1 MPVSPQAE
9 ALVQLARK
17 RRILDRAGCAR
28 LRILLADRRV
38 TDPASARE
46 FLEKA
51 RLLPVGPAQ
60 QLLAH
65 VPPSEG
71 MVLGPYRVL
80 AHLAD
85 GGMGSVWL
93 AVRDPDIPVAA
104 PTPTPDPRTPNP
116 ASSSFRTSGEWMNPP
131 PLSRPDEL
139 VVVKTMK
146 GQFAGL
152 DEVRHRFNREC
163 RYMAELT
170 HPGVVAILDHGA
182 ADDGTLYMVLRFVE
196 SGDLKELVELQGAL
210 PEALALAFVHQIAD
224 ALDEAHRRKLIHR
237 DIKPANIFASPEG
250 TCQLADFGIARSTST
265 ERTQLTMEG
274 TLVGSPAYMSPEQV
288 LAEKDLDIRSDLYAL
303 GCVLYFCLAGKE
315 PYKGR
320 LQEVLHAHRTA
331 PIPDPR
337 AGRPEITAKGAGIVQ
352 KLMAKKREERFQT
365 PADLRTALAEALA
378 ALGTGGAAVMPAA
391 PAQTLD
397 RTITCDLLAE
407 DKAPGSTSDSHP
419 TVRVPTGEAV
429 NADAT
434 MAVAASEWSSGAP
447 AGVMTSVVQ
456 TPAPKAAPV
465 VPAERIDGDLTR
477 GLEAPWIALVG
488 DGCHV
493 LLYARRQITLGKLC
507 EAPVDVCL
515 RKHPTTMF
523 RDDCLRISRQHLQLR
538 FDAPTN
544 RLLLGDLGSGN
555 GTLLDGAA
563 MGPNAPQ
570 ALEAGSERRLHVAG
584 ALALVLRAQARK
596 GEPPAALGADSG
608 SPGDC
613 GLDQPFTFDSAVLS
627 RPDNRPG
634 MAYALVLRRLSIGGP
649 GSDLV
654 LPQASGAAA
663 ELALWRGRWIWRPG
677 PGAWQP
683 LSDGLVVSA
692 GGKRLKA
699 RVGGYDIFQTEG

>member
-1 MPVSPQAE
+1 MEGITVALGDDPLAPGSRIGPYLLGGRLGEGGMGVVLKAE
-9 ALVQLARK
+9 HAVLMRAVALKVMRPEIAADRACLDRFLREARAAAAVNHQNLVAIHDAGEVDGRTFLAFEFVPGGDLDAVLARDGALAPA
-17 RRILDRAGCAR
+17 RALELIAGCA
-28 LRILLADRRV
+28 
-38 TDPASARE
+38 
-46 FLEKA
+46 
-51 RLLPVGPAQ
+51 
-60 QLLAH
+60 
-65 VPPSEG
+65 
-71 MVLGPYRVL
+71 
-80 AHLAD
+80 D
-85 GGMGSVWL
+85 GL
-93 AVRDPDIPVAA
+93 QALH
-104 PTPTPDPRTPNP
+104 
-116 ASSSFRTSGEWMNPP
+116 E
-131 PLSRPDEL
+131 
-139 VVVKTMK
+139 
-146 GQFAGL
+146 AGL
-152 DEVRHRFNREC
+152 V
-163 RYMAELT
+163 
-170 HPGVVAILDHGA
+170 
-182 ADDGTLYMVLRFVE
+182 
-196 SGDLKELVELQGAL
+196 
-210 PEALALAFVHQIAD
+210 
-224 ALDEAHRRKLIHR
+224 HR
-237 DIKPANIFASPEG
+237 DIKPHNIFLDRHGRPKLG
-250 TCQLADFGIARSTST
+250 DFGLARDAGGAD
-265 ERTQLTMEG
+265 RLTMTGVGMG
-274 TLVGSPAYMSPEQV
+274 TPAYMAPEQANGDPGIDV
-288 LAEKDLDIRSDLYAL
+288 RADIHAL
-303 GCVLYFCLAGKE
+303 GGTLYTLLTRRIPFTGAT
-315 PYKGR
+315 PWA
-320 LQEVLHAHRTA
+320 VVNAVVND
-331 PIPDPR
+331 PVPDPR
-337 AGRPEITAKGAGIVQ
+337 AVRPDLPAEVAAIVARA
-352 KLMAKKREERFQT
+352 MAKRREERFQT
-365 PADLRTALAEALA
+365 PSELRVALADALA

-407 DKAPGSTSDSHP
+407 DKPGSTSDSHP
-419 TVRVPTGEAV
+419 TVKVGPDGEVDAG
-429 NADAT
+429 AT
-434 MAVAASEWSSGAP
+434 MAVAAGDWAGAP

-570 ALEAGSERRLHVAG
+570 AIEAGGERRLHVAG
-584 ALALVLRAQARK
+584 ALTLNLRAHARK
-596 GEPPAALGADSG
+596 GEPPASLGNDAG
-608 SPGDC
+608 SVGDC
-613 GLDQPFTFDSAVLS
+613 GLDQSFAFDSAVLS

-692 GGKRLKA
+692 GNKRLKA